1 MKEANGPSSRLAVAS
16 GDFLG
21 RGRLVISEADVGSL
35 WNASLCPDGSF
46 GLFYGSEAVVSW
58 LRRAS
63 LERFTGNWWFFG
75 SEAVVGILWN
85 ASLCPDG
92 SFGLFFGSEAVVAGL
107 WRASLRRSCKEL

>member
-1 MKEANGPSSRLAVAS
+1 MGAPQPEYTPSGCYRPSAAVGSANGPFSRMTVTS

-46 GLFYGSEAVVSW
+46 GLFYGSEADVMG

-63 LERFTGNWWFFG
+63 LGGECCFVREWSW
-75 SEAVVGILWN
+75 
-85 ASLCPDG
+85 
-92 SFGLFFGSEAVVAGL
+92 
-107 WRASLRRSCKEL
+107 

>member
-1 MKEANGPSSRLAVAS
+1 M
-16 GDFLG
+16 
-21 RGRLVISEADVGSL
+21 VG
-35 WNASLCPDGSF
+35 
-46 GLFYGSEAVVSW
+46 

-63 LERFTGNWWFFG
+63 LRRSCGLGPVVLGVLDSVAPARGMRGASLVDFAGKWWFWG
-75 SEAVVGILWN
+75 SEAVVGSLWN